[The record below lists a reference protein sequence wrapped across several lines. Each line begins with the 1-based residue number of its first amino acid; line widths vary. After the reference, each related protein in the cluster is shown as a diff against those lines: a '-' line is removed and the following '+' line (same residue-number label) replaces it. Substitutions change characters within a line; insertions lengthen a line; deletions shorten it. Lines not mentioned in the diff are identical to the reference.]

1 MLMPGALYSMYE
13 KKKSERRSEKWDTF
27 SFCALLRRNRL
38 IAPTTGIRRR
48 IDVTMGMY
56 ARMLGRCRGPSRCPT
71 QEQQVFRT
79 TLYIYKHF
87 DSDKKKYENTSYH
100 HVLLYQ
106 VVDYKIK
113 KKRQL

>member
-1 MLMPGALYSMYE
+1 MPGALYSMYE

-56 ARMLGRCRGPSRCPT
+56 ARMLGRCRGVHRGVQHKSSKFS
-71 QEQQVFRT
+71 EQLFIYINTLILTKKNTRIRRT
-79 TLYIYKHF
+79 TTYCC
-87 DSDKKKYENTSYH
+87 T
-100 HVLLYQ
+100 
-106 VVDYKIK
+106 
-113 KKRQL
+113 R